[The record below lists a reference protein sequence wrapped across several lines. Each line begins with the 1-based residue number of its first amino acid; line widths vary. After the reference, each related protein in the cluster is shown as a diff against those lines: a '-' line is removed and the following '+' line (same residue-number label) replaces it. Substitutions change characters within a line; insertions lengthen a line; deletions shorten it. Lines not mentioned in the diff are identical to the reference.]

1 MTLKSK
7 DYRKVRAANVWT
19 RDVLVK
25 MVRDHKHGFTTG
37 TISEDFNITMKDAQ
51 MRVTRLFR
59 WGCIRALSR
68 TEKPITWV
76 PTDWGLKISDKWKG
90 EASPR

>member
-1 MTLKSK
+1 MTLKSS

-19 RDVLVK
+19 RNVLVK
-25 MVRDHKHGFTTG
+25 AVQDYKHGFTTR

-51 MRVTRLFR
+51 MRVTRLSK

-68 TEKPITWV
+68 GEKPITWV
-76 PTDWGLKISDKWKG
+76 PTNWGLKISDKWKG
-90 EASPR
+90 GESDD